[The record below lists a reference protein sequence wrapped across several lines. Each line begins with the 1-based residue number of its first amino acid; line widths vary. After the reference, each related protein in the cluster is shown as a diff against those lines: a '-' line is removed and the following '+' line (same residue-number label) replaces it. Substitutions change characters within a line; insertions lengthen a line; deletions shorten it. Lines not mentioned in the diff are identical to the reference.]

1 VNRRIKAAAATVVL
15 GLAVVGGGSAYAATR
30 EARVGPPT
38 QNPAFG
44 EYNYAPGAVVYFCV
58 SQATQEVRVETR
70 TDTPDNCAAGEV
82 QGAWVIPTPYP
93 IPSSAG

>member
-1 VNRRIKAAAATVVL
+1 MNRRIKAAAAIGAVA
-15 GLAVVGGGSAYAATR
+15 LAVVGGGSAYAAGR

-44 EYNYAPGAVVYFCV
+44 EYNYAPGAVVYLCV
-58 SQATQEVRVETR
+58 NETTQEVRVETR

-82 QGAWVIPTPYP
+82 QLPVAVPTPYP
-93 IPSSAG
+93 TPPSGG